1 MKNYLILFSLILALV
16 VQVFNTSALYSS
28 GSNLLGLENEI
39 AGYFI
44 GVSAEFAIFICI
56 LSGSRAAG
64 GWFAILSFFVGILF
78 HDHWSEFVLD
88 IPHFSDNWY
97 LIGKHKA
104 FYSTTLLQIVNSALV
119 WFLSELYVE
128 KQEKAAGQQT
138 LAELEQNL
146 TAYQQ
151 KAAAL
156 KQELAGL
163 EQMKTLQEEHS
174 QNIQK
179 RITHLNNEEKEAQQ
193 RKAELEQEIISLQKR
208 KAGMSRNVSPSN
220 Q

>member
-1 MKNYLILFSLILALV
+1 MKNYLILFSLVLALI

-28 GSNLLGLENEI
+28 GSNLIGLENQI

-44 GVSAEFAIFICI
+44 GISAEFAIFICI

-88 IPHFSDNWY
+88 IPHFPDNWY
-97 LIGKHKA
+97 LISKHKA
-104 FYSTTLLQIVNSALV
+104 FYSTTLLQIINSALV

-128 KQEKAAGQQT
+128 KQQKAAGQQT
-138 LAELEQNL
+138 LADLEQNI
-146 TAYQQ
+146 TAYEQKTAQAQQ
-151 KAAAL
+151 DL
-156 KQELAGL
+156 TDL
-163 EQMKTLQEEHS
+163 EQERKRKLS
-174 QNIQK
+174 QLENISSSII
-179 RITHLNNEEKEAQQ
+179 RRNIEEKEAEK